1 MQRRKMKKF
10 ILLILAFVLAAC
22 TSRGS
27 SEYDKNLAKWNEANI
42 SHYRYSLFIGCFCP
56 FVEDMPVT
64 VEVNNGEIVS
74 ITSGKGTAIDLASP
88 LQGVVDRYSTIDRV
102 FLALKADLTGDADD
116 VVVEYD
122 ETYGFPSNVAVD
134 NIKQAMDD
142 EISYQVSDFE
152 ILK

>member
-1 MQRRKMKKF
+1 MKKF
-10 ILLILAFVLAAC
+10 ILLMLAFVLTAC

-56 FVEDMPVT
+56 FMEDMPVT

-74 ITSGKGTAIDLASP
+74 ITSGKGIAIDSASP
-88 LQGVVDRYSTIDRV
+88 LKEVVDRYSTIDRV

-122 ETYGFPSNVAVD
+122 TTYGFPSNVAVD